1 MKRYALVALILGAIL
16 LAAGLII
23 PLVQVQNSDSTLIGV
38 EEAPTFGSLYA
49 LALRSTLNLFLVSYG
64 GAIMLSGLICLLFG
78 NAVQTYCGF
87 KTTFYMLLIALVL
100 AVDVNIGMIDSSI
113 VNIIGNI
120 ITVFFFLTFFGSY
133 TKHRKE
139 NKSVKGFLL
148 DLSFAIAFIYPFLF
162 TVQEIMMLIIA

>member
-1 MKRYALVALILGAIL
+1 MKKFALVALILGFVL
-16 LAAGLII
+16 LAVGLII
-23 PLVQVQNSDSTLIGV
+23 PFIEIQNAEITLIGV
-38 EEAPTFGSLYA
+38 EESMSQGEIYN
-49 LALRSTLNLFLVSYG
+49 LALRKPLYLFLVSYG
-64 GAIMLSGLICLLFG
+64 GAVMLSGLICLLFA

-133 TKHRKE
+133 TKHRKA